1 MFKILKK
8 NYDLNQLEI
17 LAKKIAYKAVLG
29 DMYLLKG
36 ELGVGKTTFARY
48 FINAI
53 YEKYLLKKPNSIK
66 SPTFPIMISYALKNF
81 EIFHYDLYRISNKNE
96 LKELNIFENIQKN
109 LTLIEWPEIISQH
122 IQIENYFLINI
133 NIINSDKRKVE
144 ITHSQINSFENG
156 I

>member
-66 SPTFPIMISYALKNF
+66 SPR
-81 EIFHYDLYRISNKNE
+81 LYSA
-96 LKELNIFENIQKN
+96 
-109 LTLIEWPEIISQH
+109 
-122 IQIENYFLINI
+122 
-133 NIINSDKRKVE
+133 
-144 ITHSQINSFENG
+144 
-156 I
+156 